1 MIELVR
7 QVIDA
12 QGRLR
17 VAARTLSQNSD
28 LYEAGLTSFAAIQI
42 MLALEEAFGV
52 EFPEHMLR
60 RQSFV
65 SINSIVSCLRQLQ
78 RKAA

>member
-7 QVIDA
+7 HIIDA
-12 QGRLR
+12 QGRLP

-42 MLALEEAFGV
+42 MLALEEACGV
-52 EFPEHMLR
+52 QFPEHLLR
-60 RQSFV
+60 RQNFA
-65 SINSIVSCLRQLQ
+65 SIDSIVSCLRQLQ
-78 RKAA
+78 RQAA